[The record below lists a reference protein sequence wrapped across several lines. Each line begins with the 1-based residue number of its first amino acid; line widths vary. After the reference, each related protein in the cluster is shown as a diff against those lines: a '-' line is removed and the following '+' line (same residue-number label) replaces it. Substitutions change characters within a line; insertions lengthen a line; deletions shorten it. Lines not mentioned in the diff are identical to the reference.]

1 MRRTASRVRRSA
13 SHRGKA
19 ASKFQFD
26 VTVSSVAG
34 LKEGNTYF
42 VKWSR
47 GVKVAS
53 TKPRTADKAGAKKGG
68 TGMAFEEKLSLL
80 CTLFRDG
87 GINKSNSFEEKE
99 AKLSLISITP
109 GKKGSEKT
117 VAKTHFNLAAFA
129 GVPSATER
137 KAFSLS
143 DKVAVTAVVDCKF
156 LGNASSKSSRAGSAM
171 SGLSGVTSLG
181 GGSSSEEEDDFGDLN
196 VDDIPD
202 PLAAVAS
209 PVGSSLSP
217 PASAVPAAPAAAAA
231 AAASPAPPPT
241 PSTPAEPATPAT
253 PATPGT
259 PSLAPPASPAP
270 SKPARHSAATRK
282 TDDAKGAKAEK
293 AEKGEKGS
301 SKGGTVAPSRSRL
314 GLIKRS
320 VSKKDGPP
328 KTPRSGS
335 GGVSGKADAAGGGG
349 DETPSDKGKHRSL
362 GAMRKEKAAKAEKA
376 EKATEKA
383 DKAAAKAAE
392 KAERTVEKGPSDK
405 RPSLFR
411 KDKEPR
417 GAAKAEALEALRAE
431 VAAAQAETTRLAA
444 QLATVTAATPVDAAA
459 AAARECEAQEAVLE
473 ASNARRAALQLVQDN
488 LLREADAQRAE
499 LDSLNA
505 ALAAAGA
512 THGGGEAAHAA
523 DPALVAELKFETT
536 RVAELTAAVA
546 AADAKIAAHVAHA
559 ARMKETYIQLTAMYD
574 KVRAENAAHQEA
586 LVTVSGASSPTSA
599 LAVAQRAA
607 LDASR
612 KARSIEGDLDAL
624 RFEADALHDESHRL
638 RAVAAEAEE
647 ELAAAVRQRDR
658 AVARQERA
666 AARAGAAAAAVG
678 GADTAADE
686 ANVAASIERLEADRG
701 ALREE
706 VETLRQAVVAATA
719 ERETLLG
726 DATASRVGSDVSD
739 AEDDWRERQAADM
752 DERELTRLRSRV
764 AELEAETAAAGASRP
779 AGNAPASGGGA
790 GSGTDGDDGEA
801 VLLDLVATK
810 LRLAEAEEERL
821 SAGLRAKELRRQDRL
836 VQERLAKHASRLEVK
851 LGETRAALDALRL
864 PEGGDGASGAAGGAA
879 AAAGKDG
886 EGARRSSG
894 AASGAGGRGGRI
906 GFFGF

>member
-68 TGMAFEEKLSLL
+68 PGVAFEEKLSLL

-87 GINKSNSFEEKE
+87 GISKSNSFEEKE

-137 KAFSLS
+137 KVFLLS

-253 PATPGT
+253 PGT
-259 PSLAPPASPAP
+259 LASAPPASPAP
-270 SKPARHSAATRK
+270 SKPARYSAATRK
-282 TDDAKGAKAEK
+282 SDDAKGAKAEK
-293 AEKGEKGS
+293 AEKGDNGS

-335 GGVSGKADAAGGGG
+335 GGVSGKVDAAGGGG

-362 GAMRKEKAAKAEKA
+362 GTMRKEKAAKAEKA

-383 DKAAAKAAE
+383 EKAAAKAAE

-444 QLATVTAATPVDAAA
+444 QLATVTAATPADAAA

-499 LDSLNA
+499 LDSLIA
-505 ALAAAGA
+505 ALAAAGV
-512 THGGGEAAHAA
+512 TDGGGEAAHAA
-523 DPALVAELKFETT
+523 DPALMAELKSETT

-574 KVRAENAAHQEA
+574 KVRAENASHQEA
-586 LVTVSGASSPTSA
+586 LVAVSGASSPTSA

-686 ANVAASIERLEADRG
+686 ADVAASIERLEADRG

-706 VETLRQAVVAATA
+706 VERLRQAVVAATA

-726 DATASRVGSDVSD
+726 DTTASRVGSDVSD

-821 SAGLRAKELRRQDRL
+821 AAGLRAKELRRQDRL

-864 PEGGDGASGAAGGAA
+864 PEGGDGASGVAGGAA

>member
-87 GINKSNSFEEKE
+87 GISKSNSFEEKE

-137 KAFSLS
+137 KVFSLS

-209 PVGSSLSP
+209 P
-217 PASAVPAAPAAAAA
+217 
-231 AAASPAPPPT
+231 
-241 PSTPAEPATPAT
+241 
-253 PATPGT
+253 
-259 PSLAPPASPAP
+259 
-270 SKPARHSAATRK
+270 
-282 TDDAKGAKAEK
+282 
-293 AEKGEKGS
+293 
-301 SKGGTVAPSRSRL
+301 
-314 GLIKRS
+314 
-320 VSKKDGPP
+320 
-328 KTPRSGS
+328 
-335 GGVSGKADAAGGGG
+335 
-349 DETPSDKGKHRSL
+349 
-362 GAMRKEKAAKAEKA
+362 
-376 EKATEKA
+376 
-383 DKAAAKAAE
+383 AAE

-624 RFEADALHDESHRL
+624 RFEADALHEESHRL

-864 PEGGDGASGAAGGAA
+864 HGCVRRAG
-879 AAAGKDG
+879 
-886 EGARRSSG
+886 
-894 AASGAGGRGGRI
+894 
-906 GFFGF
+906 